1 MYFWYEKFENDAFE
15 SDKFMLCVED
25 KHVILKLIIFKLAT
39 PKNMRPIIEL

>member
-25 KHVILKLIIFKLAT
+25 KHVMNQTHHFQTRHTKKYAA
-39 PKNMRPIIEL
+39 NY